1 MTSQRAV
8 VSEIEIRQSQVSLPD
23 SVTTAAF
30 GQRGL
35 FQPRGVPLSPSA
47 PIRDAVRGAIVRR

>member
-8 VSEIEIRQSQVSLPD
+8 VNEIEIRQSQVSLPD
-23 SVTTAAF
+23 FVPTTDF
-30 GQRGL
+30 GRRGL

-47 PIRDAVRGAIVRR
+47 PIRDAVRGVIARR